1 MSELKTLK
9 EIGTESKYHKYYKE
23 SELKAEA
30 IKWVKELEKIN
41 EKRRQEFC
49 ITCHKERNLDEA
61 FTCWKQKH
69 FLATT
74 DWEESSDF
82 SSMVGIIKHFFNLT
96 EEDLK

>member
-1 MSELKTLK
+1 MTDLKTLK
-9 EIGTESKYHKYYKE
+9 DLMVSGTPNLVAKSI
-23 SELKAEA
+23 LRDEA

-41 EKRRQEFC
+41 VERYQEFC
-49 ITCHKERNLDEA
+49 ITCFKKVNSDEA
-61 FTCWKQKH
+61 YDCYKLNH

-82 SSMVGIIKHFFNLT
+82 TCMIGIIKHFFNLS